1 MTMLVHRLALS
12 FLLAA
17 PLVAGHTQVI
27 GATGISTGVSFAR
40 NENYLGSS
48 RVNLLMY
55 HPSIYSAERLRFTP
69 AHITPPASKA
79 TVEVSTLKVPA
90 LPGPKSSSLL
100 IQTLGFHTL
109 TQAFLPLSSRWGQ
122 WIISV
127 LLVVVLSPSPV
138 VKQRPQAWAQG
149 VPTLSA
155 LLLPLLLRDPAL
167 ILISMHLLLLWLP
180 SPLGR
185 TPPRLWFWSAP
196 LPSLELVTTAASS
209 PILPTSRSLRIALH

>member
-69 AHITPPASKA
+69 AHITPPAIKA
-79 TVEVSTLKVPA
+79 TMEVSTLKT

-100 IQTLGFHTL
+100 IQTLGFHT
-109 TQAFLPLSSRWGQ
+109 QAFLPLSSRWGQ
-122 WIISV
+122 
-127 LLVVVLSPSPV
+127 
-138 VKQRPQAWAQG
+138 
-149 VPTLSA
+149 
-155 LLLPLLLRDPAL
+155 
-167 ILISMHLLLLWLP
+167 
-180 SPLGR
+180 
-185 TPPRLWFWSAP
+185 
-196 LPSLELVTTAASS
+196 
-209 PILPTSRSLRIALH
+209 